1 MDVQVDAAGHQQRK
15 ENLAQQ
21 LRISRIRDELLE
33 LDGQLPG
40 IVQCLDHGLHGLHA
54 LLARNLL
61 GALILGKQEFVHP
74 GGTDGTIERDL
85 LVAQQGF
92 AEAPELAEIHVLLA
106 FDHVRRVLLGW
117 LHCRIERLMRL
128 GLGQILQ
135 AMPAR
140 VRSELVEPYG
150 IVDRRQIVVEQ
161 GIVAVLHDVFRLFV
175 VDLREQAARF
185 RDALRGV
192 FDGSRVVQQDLTD
205 HLSRVAAGIDVVADE
220 RDALGRQAFAADR
233 QQAIAHVRRNPGV
246 EAVGE
251 DVIELAFVRAE
262 IAQIGRA
269 QTRCWR
275 VPIPRRSHCRRQSA
289 PPPDRSPVKRLSG
302 K

>member
-1 MDVQVDAAGHQQRK
+1 MSSSNWTGNCPVSCKA
-15 ENLAQQ
+15 
-21 LRISRIRDELLE
+21 
-33 LDGQLPG
+33 
-40 IVQCLDHGLHGLHA
+40 CDHGLHGLHA
-54 LLARNLL
+54 LFARNLL

-74 GGTDGTIERDL
+74 GRTDGTIERDL

-92 AEAPELAEIHVLLA
+92 AEAPQLAEIHVLLA
-106 FDHVRRVLLGW
+106 FDHVRGVLSGL

-128 GLGQILQ
+128 GFGQILQ
-135 AMPAR
+135 AVPSR

-161 GIVAVLHDVFRLFV
+161 AIVAVLHDVFRLFV

-205 HLSRVAAGIDVVADE
+205 HLARVAAGIDVVADE

-262 IAQIGRA
+262 IAQIGHA
-269 QTRCWR
+269 QID
-275 VPIPRRSHCRRQSA
+275 VGESQIPRPSHCRRQSA
-289 PPPDRSPVKRLSG
+289 PPPDRCPMKRLSG